1 MIIEHSTRF
10 IGLEEHRLIK
20 ITVILSLFLWVSFYY
35 MWRLEADFAF
45 YVSMLGATILDLTAF
60 LFFYFMIIVSGA
72 TVWIV
77 TFNWENTLNSELV
90 SDDQYNTIFTQYS
103 DHAEVDSFISVWNL
117 ALGDFKLENYANK
130 TTIMP
135 FLAFLLIS
143 LITNIV
149 FLNMM
154 IAVMA
159 DTFNKMTEKRE
170 RNGLRERTMLYADFM
185 QLLRI
190 DSYLDKNRFLY
201 IVTPK
206 N

>member
-1 MIIEHSTRF
+1 VIIEHSTRF

-45 YVSMLGATILDLTAF
+45 YVSMLGATISDLTAF

-154 IAVMA
+154 IAVMS